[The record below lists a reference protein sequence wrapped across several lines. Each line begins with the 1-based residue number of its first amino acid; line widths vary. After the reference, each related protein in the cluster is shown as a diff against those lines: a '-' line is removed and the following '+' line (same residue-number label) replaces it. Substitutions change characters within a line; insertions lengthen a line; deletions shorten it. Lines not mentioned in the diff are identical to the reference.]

1 MTASRRSRGRA
12 LASLPAVAALLAA
25 VSAMPAL
32 AYTVEF
38 CQDYADRVVRESTG
52 TELTYAMR
60 GTTSDPGLSGIT
72 GSGTSGG
79 DGSLSSILQGLTA
92 PEEQHSLW
100 QRTFDHC
107 MGVTR

>member
-1 MTASRRSRGRA
+1 MTSPRHSRGGVRWALSPAMALLIA
-12 LASLPAVAALLAA
+12 LAAT
-25 VSAMPAL
+25 PAL
-32 AYTVEF
+32 AYTIEF
-38 CQDYADRVVRESTG
+38 CQDYAGRVVRESTG

-60 GTTSDPGLSGIT
+60 GTTSDPGLSGIA

-79 DGSLSSILQGLTA
+79 DGSLSSILQGLSA
-92 PEEQHSLW
+92 PQEQHSLW